1 MNKRVN
7 LIQKIFNEFDGKN
20 LNLLNDFYSQ
30 DIVFQDPLH
39 KVEGFLSLQNYYAK
53 IYKNVQSIRFD
64 FQKFVSQ
71 DDEVVGFWTMSLKAK
86 GLNQGALFEVQGVSV
101 FIFNSENKVKYHRDY
116 LDLGEMVYEKI
127 FGLGFVI
134 KKIKT
139 LLK

>member
-39 KVEGFLSLQNYYAK
+39 KVEGFSSLQNYYSK

-134 KKIKT
+134 KKIT
-139 LLK
+139 CICT

>member
-1 MNKRVN
+1 MNKRIN

-71 DDEVVGFWTMSLKAK
+71 DDQVVSFWTMSLKAK

>member
-53 IYKNVQSIRFD
+53 IYKNVHSIRFD

-86 GLNQGALFEVQGVSV
+86 GLNQGDLFEAQGVSV

>member
-1 MNKRVN
+1 MNKRIN

>member
-39 KVEGFLSLQNYYAK
+39 KVEGFSSLQNYYSK

>member
-39 KVEGFLSLQNYYAK
+39 KVEGFLSLQNYYSK

>member
-39 KVEGFLSLQNYYAK
+39 KVEGFSSLQNYYAK

>member
-1 MNKRVN
+1 MNKRIN

-39 KVEGFLSLQNYYAK
+39 KVEGFSSLQNYYAK